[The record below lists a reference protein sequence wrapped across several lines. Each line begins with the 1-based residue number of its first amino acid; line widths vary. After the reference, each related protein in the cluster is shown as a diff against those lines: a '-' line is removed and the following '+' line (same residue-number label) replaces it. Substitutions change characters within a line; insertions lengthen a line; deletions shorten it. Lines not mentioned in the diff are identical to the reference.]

1 MINVINRHVG
11 QALKELR
18 RQSGKTQEQIA
29 SLLSVPQ
36 SFVSK
41 VETGER
47 SLKLYEAY
55 AYADALGIDVAE
67 LVAAVGEQTAAFG
80 GEE

>member
-18 RQSGKTQEQIA
+18 RQSEKTQEQIA

-67 LVAAVGEQTAAFG
+67 LVAAVGEQIAAFG

>member
-67 LVAAVGEQTAAFG
+67 LVAAVGEQIAAFG